1 MKYCKIQVQASP
13 PASMYDILDT
23 EEGFNLQEAL
33 RKTFQAALEPMKLN
47 STQLSFCRVTPPGSP
62 DSPA

>member
-1 MKYCKIQVQASP
+1 
-13 PASMYDILDT
+13 MYDILDT

-47 STQLSFCRVTPPGSP
+47 STQLSFCGVTLQALPTPRLKMITSEAI
-62 DSPA
+62 SESFL